1 MLNSFAVIIDPLRQ
15 EPGLA
20 MENWGV
26 LLPILLSDVLN
37 PVLFTFMVYAAG
49 TGRPVVASGAML
61 LGHTVAYFVGGIVIA
76 IGLERISERLA
87 NPLTIDFVIEFI
99 IAVVLLWL
107 ALRSRKDTGKRPDEQ
122 TPEFTPWAAFGFGAI
137 VNIIGIPF
145 AIPYFAVIGQFL
157 KADLNTGGVLF
168 ALLLYN
174 LVYALPFL
182 MIPIMT
188 AVMGERSKPIL
199 ARVNNFM
206 ERVSAYLMPVL
217 LGVIGL
223 ALLADAIVFF
233 IKGESLF

>member
-1 MLNSFAVIIDPLRQ
+1 
-15 EPGLA
+15 
-20 MENWGV
+20 MENWGL

-49 TGRPVVASGAML
+49 TRRPVIASGAML

-122 TPEFTPWAAFGFGAI
+122 TPEFTPWSAFGFGAI

-145 AIPYFAVIGQFL
+145 AVPYFAAIGQFL
-157 KADLNTGGVLF
+157 KSDLSTGGVVL
-168 ALLLYN
+168 ALLFYN

-182 MIPIMT
+182 MIPVMT
-188 AVMGERSKPIL
+188 GVMGERSKPIL
-199 ARVNNFM
+199 ARINNFM
-206 ERVSAYLMPVL
+206 ERVSGYLMPVL
-217 LGVIGL
+217 LGIIGL
-223 ALLADAIVFF
+223 ALLVDAIAFF
-233 IKGESLF
+233 IKGEPLF

>member
-1 MLNSFAVIIDPLRQ
+1 MD
-15 EPGLA
+15 
-20 MENWGV
+20 NWGL
-26 LLPILLSDVLN
+26 LLPILLSDMLN
-37 PVLFTFMVYAAG
+37 PVLFTFMVYTAG
-49 TGRPVVASGAML
+49 TRRPVIASAAML

-76 IGLERISERLA
+76 LGLERISERLA
-87 NPLTIDFVIEFI
+87 NPLAIDFVIEFI
-99 IAVVLLWL
+99 IGAVLLWL
-107 ALRSRKDTGKRPDEQ
+107 ALRTRKDTGKRPDEQ
-122 TPEFTPWAAFGFGAI
+122 TPEFTPWSAFGFGAI

-145 AIPYFAVIGQFL
+145 AVPYFAAIGQFL
-157 KADLNTGGVLF
+157 KSDLSTGGVIV

-217 LGVIGL
+217 LGVVGL

>member
-1 MLNSFAVIIDPLRQ
+1 
-15 EPGLA
+15 
-20 MENWGV
+20 MENWGL

-49 TGRPVVASGAML
+49 SKRPVIASGAML
-61 LGHTVAYFVGGIVIA
+61 LGHTTAYFVGGIVLA

-87 NPLTIDFVIEFI
+87 NPKTIDFVVELI
-99 IAVVLLWL
+99 IAILLLWL
-107 ALRSRKDTGKRPDEQ
+107 VLRVRKDTGKRPDEQ
-122 TPEFTPWAAFGFGAI
+122 TPAFTPWSAFAYGAV

-145 AIPYFAVIGQFL
+145 AVPYFAAIGQFL
-157 KADLNTGGVLF
+157 KSDLNTGGVLL

-182 MIPIMT
+182 MIPVMT

-199 ARVNNFM
+199 ARINNFM

-217 LGVIGL
+217 LGIVGL
-223 ALLADAIVFF
+223 ALLADSIWYFVR
-233 IKGESLF
+233 GESLF